1 MLTVAVVIGVRGFL
15 GCIAGVENRC
25 FGALAG
31 A

>member
-1 MLTVAVVIGVRGFL
+1 MLTVAAAIGVRGFL
-15 GCIAGVENRC
+15 GCILGVENRR